1 MPQTVQTTRRE
12 RLELLIKEHGSLAA
26 LNAAMGM
33 NRTDAT
39 FSQIRNQS
47 VHSSTGKQRTMGD
60 DLARRLEVRLGLP
73 EGWMDTPLAQ
83 PGDERIE
90 RVVRLL
96 QAMGE
101 QQREQALNVVNALAG
116 AATPAASGPAPA
128 AAPGAPTPPA
138 AGPDA
143 SPPPA
148 AAFGPAGGSPPLSLG
163 GPGDRPPLA
172 LVHS

>member
-47 VHSSTGKQRTMGD
+47 VHSSTGKLRTMGD
-60 DLARRLEVRLGLP
+60 DLARRLETRLGLP

-101 QQREQALNVVNALAG
+101 QQREQALNVVSALAG
-116 AATPAASGPAPA
+116 GPA
-128 AAPGAPTPPA
+128 AAAPVPRDPAPTIAPTAAPAPPNSE
-138 AGPDA
+138 PDER
-143 SPPPA
+143 PPPA
-148 AAFGPAGGSPPLSLG
+148 AAAGPGGGAPRLSLG
-163 GPGDRPPLA
+163 GPPLM